1 MANEK
6 DLVHPVALLRS
17 PSAASQT
24 VRDALSS
31 PRRNFATVGAESF
44 EAADR
49 KFNTSHPMVS
59 LDEDKV
65 IKRGD
70 AVVSQQSFRSQR
82 EYRRGPTRRRSERY
96 SMRSC
101 FFPDQ

>member
-6 DLVHPVALLRS
+6 DLVHPVALLRP

-24 VRDALSS
+24 SRDALNST
-31 PRRNFATVGAESF
+31 RRNFATVGAESY

-49 KFNTSHPMVS
+49 KFDSSHPMAS

-65 IKRGD
+65 MERAD
-70 AVVSQQSFRSQR
+70 VVVSQQSFRSQR
-82 EYRRGPTRRRSERY
+82 EYRRGPIRRRSERY

-101 FFPDQ
+101 LFPGQ